1 MYCNENNLNKLIELL
16 KNNSIDIHRD
26 NENMFLLACKNGNLD
41 IVKYLIINAEKYSGK
56 KINIHIKGNCV
67 FNNACMNNHVN
78 IVKYLMT
85 IAEDYS
91 GKKIDINYNND
102 EAFAYAYIKNNI
114 DIVRVLIKNTH
125 KYSNKPINIHSYCNM
140 KHFMICNY
148 GLSKVVLF
156 GKSIGCYIT
165 GDEYMRQPF
174 ILYNATIIL

>member
-1 MYCNENNLNKLIELL
+1 MQVEPYSYACMYCNENNLNKLIELL

-56 KINIHIKGNCV
+56 KINIHIKGNCA
-67 FNNACMNNHVN
+67 FNKACMNNHVN

-114 DIVRVLIKNTH
+114 DIYIVKEKAVLISQAVFSFRRRGNGFL
-125 KYSNKPINIHSYCNM
+125 KP
-140 KHFMICNY
+140 
-148 GLSKVVLF
+148 
-156 GKSIGCYIT
+156 
-165 GDEYMRQPF
+165 R
-174 ILYNATIIL
+174 